1 MLLLLL
7 LFYSFY
13 CDNTISIDVIYLC
26 CTSVSICTAVS
37 STICTII
44 QQYQEIL
51 PWTYRCFNQSDEIS
65 NFMCNACLLIFISV
79 FVTCVPSICVWSIEC
94 VGHCLLVHGS
104 CEAVQC
110 YTGIGEQAIVRRQ
123 DVRAVNCSTV
133 DGVLLWCICVYQRS
147 LYTI

>member
-26 CTSVSICTAVS
+26 CTSVSICAAVS
-37 STICTII
+37 SIMHHHSAVPRYITV
-44 QQYQEIL
+44 
-51 PWTYRCFNQSDEIS
+51 NIS
-65 NFMCNACLLIFISV
+65 MFQAVRWDQHFMCNACLLIFISV

-110 YTGIGEQAIVRRQ
+110 YTGIGEPAIVRLQ